1 MDINLTKQERDTF
14 HQQYLMRRTEIKQRL
29 REFNAVSPHDYFYE
43 LCYCLLT
50 PQSKAL
56 HCNEVVRL
64 LREHDFQNID
74 FDPEPFLH
82 PQPSIYVRFH
92 KTKAKRLRAMKFIF
106 PEIDV
111 VLSKKISDKSMRDE
125 LVAIVSGLGMKEASH
140 FLRNIGKTNVTI
152 IDRHILKNFV
162 RYRIIPEYPK
172 TISRK
177 NYLLLERAFEAFADE
192 LHIPPDEFD
201 LLLWS
206 NETGFVLK

>member
-1 MDINLTKQERDTF
+1 
-14 HQQYLMRRTEIKQRL
+14 
-29 REFNAVSPHDYFYE
+29 
-43 LCYCLLT
+43 
-50 PQSKAL
+50 
-56 HCNEVVRL
+56 
-64 LREHDFQNID
+64 
-74 FDPEPFLH
+74 
-82 PQPSIYVRFH
+82 
-92 KTKAKRLRAMKFIF
+92 
-106 PEIDV
+106 
-111 VLSKKISDKSMRDE
+111 MRDE
-125 LVAIVSGLGMKEASH
+125 LVALVSGLGMKEASH

-162 RYRIIPEYPK
+162 RYRIIPECPK